1 MESRQSKL
9 KFEWNLDKANLNL
22 KKHSVSFNEA
32 STVFNDP
39 LSVAF
44 PDSSY
49 GEDRYVIIDL
59 SSDSRILVV
68 SHTDRA
74 DRLRIIGAREA
85 TRNERRFYEDG
96 K

>member
-1 MESRQSKL
+1 MQ
-9 KFEWNLDKANLNL
+9 FEWNLDKANLNL

-68 SHTDRA
+68 SHTERA